1 MHTMLGVTPNQPKT
15 PIRSVRVPDEK
26 WFPGMAYASD
36 DGETI
41 SDVIR
46 RAIDDHIAKHEAK
59 DQRK

>member
-1 MHTMLGVTPNQPKT
+1 
-15 PIRSVRVPDEK
+15 
-26 WFPGMAYASD
+26 MAYASD

-46 RAIDDHIAKHEAK
+46 RAIDDHIARHEAK